1 MRQGRDGGAERH
13 QPRDGGN
20 SPGGLRIAPFF
31 APAGGRASSLTRF
44 SPGRPEPCPAPPR
57 PPIGR
62 RPSGL
67 RPPRPALREP
77 ALERCLWAQTIQTW
91 ITQPSRGPWA
101 VPAPQWRQRLT
112 PRAAQRGPVTHLP
125 LRPPAQSMKRRGRS
139 PLLAFLV
146 SARVSLG
153 QPRYAC
159 GFLFAG
165 VSGYRKS
172 QQRRKF
178 AQTVSQVTASYVCG
192 RHPGRSETAKT
203 NARLCHR
210 CRNGSW
216 SGRGVGRPGAVR
228 GLRSRVGRQARVHVV
243 KGHVARSA

>member
-1 MRQGRDGGAERH
+1 VPSATSAADR
-13 QPRDGGN
+13 
-20 SPGGLRIAPFF
+20 
-31 APAGGRASSLTRF
+31 
-44 SPGRPEPCPAPPR
+44 
-57 PPIGR
+57 R

-101 VPAPQWRQRLT
+101 VPAPQWRQRLP

-125 LRPPAQSMKRRGRS
+125 LRPAQSMKGRGRS
-139 PLLAFLV
+139 PLRPFSFQPEFLSPGTPAASFLPASRDIGNHS
-146 SARVSLG
+146 SAEI
-153 QPRYAC
+153 C
-159 GFLFAG
+159 
-165 VSGYRKS
+165 
-172 QQRRKF
+172 
-178 AQTVSQVTASYVCG
+178 QTVSQVTASYACG

-216 SGRGVGRPGAVR
+216 SGRGVGRPSAVR